1 MPSAQGST
9 SAVRKER
16 KEKGRDVL
24 CIVSDGGKTEFVASL
39 GAPVGPPWGLFL
51 SQVLPKS
58 PLPEAE
64 KSGKGE
70 VEFGDI
76 WTGSH

>member
-16 KEKGRDVL
+16 KEGRDVL

-70 VEFGDI
+70 VESGDI